1 MLTRKLAAAGASAA
15 ALALTVPAQA
25 FQVGH
30 YHIFPTRQYEEQ
42 TGRVPSLGAGEM
54 LYYGGTVFSQVKVV
68 SVIWG
73 SNVDSQTVATM
84 PGYFKALPNSTFLDQ
99 MKQYKTKH
107 VHAVNGHRGSRQ
119 TISRGTFI
127 SQVQITPQNQSL
139 SLTDNDIHKE
149 LRYQISI
156 GALPPNDLNTLYMIY
171 FPDDITIT
179 LDGLVSCQAFG
190 AYHFAINDTKES
202 KNNVFYGVMPGCGYS
217 LESHEIVSAHEF
229 AEALTDN
236 IPTPGS
242 NPNFP
247 QAWNNSAGFEI
258 GDLCEGTQGT
268 LTTKKNTYFVQ
279 QVYLN
284 SVAGCSTGNYTSP

>member
-1 MLTRKLAAAGASAA
+1 MLIRKWAVASAA
-15 ALALTVPAQA
+15 AAALSVAVPAQA
-25 FQVGH
+25 FQVGS
-30 YHIFPTRQYEEQ
+30 YHIFPTRQYEQQ
-42 TGRVPSLGAGEM
+42 TGRVPQLGAGEM
-54 LYYGGTVFSQVKVV
+54 LYYGGTVFSNVKVV

-84 PGYFKALPNSTFLDQ
+84 PGYLNALPNSTFMDL
-99 MKQYKTKH
+99 MKEYKTKH

-119 TISRGTFI
+119 TISRGTFV

-139 SLTDNDIHKE
+139 SLSDNDIHKE

-171 FPDDITIT
+171 FPNNITIT
-179 LDGLVSCQAFG
+179 LDGLVSCQSFG

-202 KNNVFYGVMPGCGYS
+202 KNNVFYGVMPGCSYS
-217 LESHEIVSAHEF
+217 LQSHEIISAHEF
-229 AEALTDN
+229 AEATTDN

-242 NPNFP
+242 NPDYP
-247 QAWNNSAGFEI
+247 QAWNNSTGYEI

-268 LTTKKNTYFVQ
+268 LTAGKTTYYVQ
-279 QVYLN
+279 QIYIN
-284 SVAGCSTGNYTSP
+284 SLSGCSTGNYTSP